1 MSEHG
6 KPMIDPAS
14 LAFDIDGV
22 FADTMS
28 LFLDIAR
35 EDYNV
40 HDVSYADIS
49 CYMLEECIDIDPEL
63 IETILVRIM
72 NGMHRPP
79 LKPIAGA
86 THVLT
91 RIGRVHRP
99 ILFVTARPDGE
110 PIYQWMQN
118 ILPLDGD
125 SVEVVAT
132 GSFDAK
138 IEVLTGRDISYFVED
153 RLETCYPLFAAG
165 ITPILFKQPWNR
177 KRHPFMEVGTWKEL
191 ESLIDF

>member
-1 MSEHG
+1 
-6 KPMIDPAS
+6 MIDPAS

-35 EDYNV
+35 EDYHIYNV
-40 HDVSYADIS
+40 NYEDIS
-49 CYMLEECIDIDPEL
+49 CYILEECIDMDPDL
-63 IETILVRIM
+63 IETILIRIM
-72 NGMHRPP
+72 NGTHRPP

-86 THVLT
+86 TRVLT
-91 RIGRVHRP
+91 RIGRLHRP
-99 ILFVTARPDGE
+99 ILFVTARPYGE
-110 PIYQWMQN
+110 PIYQWMQH

-138 IEVLTGRDISYFVED
+138 IDVLANRDISYFVED
-153 RLETCYPLFAAG
+153 RLETCYPLFSSG
-165 ITPILFKQPWNR
+165 VTPILFKQPWNR

>member
-1 MSEHG
+1 
-6 KPMIDPAS
+6 MIDPTS

-22 FADTMS
+22 FADTMT

-35 EDYNV
+35 DEFEVY
-40 HDVSYADIS
+40 DVSYEDIT
-49 CYMLEECIDIDPEL
+49 CYILEECINMDPDL
-63 IETILVRIM
+63 IETILMQIM
-72 NGMHRPP
+72 TGTHRPP

-91 RIGRVHRP
+91 RLGRIHRP
-99 ILFVTARPDGE
+99 ILFVTARPYGE
-110 PIYQWMQN
+110 PIHQWIQSV
-118 ILPLDGD
+118 LPLDGE

-138 IEVLTGRDISYFVED
+138 IDVLADRDISYFVED

-165 ITPILFKQPWNR
+165 VTPILFKQPWNR
-177 KRHPFMEVGTWKEL
+177 KHHSFMEVGTWREL
-191 ESLIDF
+191 ESLIEF

>member
-1 MSEHG
+1 MNEHV
-6 KPMIDPAS
+6 KRMIDPAS

-35 EDYNV
+35 EDYHIYNV
-40 HDVSYADIS
+40 NYEDIS
-49 CYMLEECIDIDPEL
+49 CYILEECIDMDPDL
-63 IETILVRIM
+63 IETILIRIM
-72 NGMHRPP
+72 NGTHRPP

-86 THVLT
+86 TRVLT
-91 RIGRVHRP
+91 RISRLHRP
-99 ILFVTARPDGE
+99 ILFVTARPYGE

-138 IEVLTGRDISYFVED
+138 IDVLANRDISYFVED
-153 RLETCYPLFAAG
+153 RLETCYPLFSSG
-165 ITPILFKQPWNR
+165 VTPILFKQPWNR

>member
-1 MSEHG
+1 MNEHV
-6 KPMIDPAS
+6 KRMIDPAS

-22 FADTMS
+22 FADTMT

-35 EDYNV
+35 EEYDIY
-40 HDVSYADIS
+40 DVRYEDIT
-49 CYMLEECIDIDPEL
+49 CYMLEDCIDMDPDL
-63 IETILVRIM
+63 IEAILIRIL
-72 NGMHRPP
+72 NGTHRPP

-91 RIGRVHRP
+91 RLGRIHRP
-99 ILFVTARPDGE
+99 ILFVTARPYGE
-110 PIYQWMQN
+110 PIYRWIQSM
-118 ILPLDGD
+118 LPLDGD

-138 IEVLTGRDISYFVED
+138 IDVLAGRDISYFVED

-165 ITPILFKQPWNR
+165 VTPILFKQPWNR
-177 KRHPFMEVGTWKEL
+177 ERHPFMEVGTWKEL
-191 ESLIDF
+191 EALIEF